1 MLDELKFVQGGVG
14 KTDVVA
20 AMTHFCIEN
29 GEIRATNGRIAL
41 GSPIACDLN
50 IKPKAKPLVAAIS
63 DCEDTIAL
71 SLTPAG
77 KLRIRSGDFA
87 ASVDCTGEDYHYPRP
102 EGVAARVDGEK
113 LILALAALKPFMADR
128 RTEKEFAKG
137 VCLRGKSAFA
147 TNGVAVGEYWIGS
160 DFPMEAII
168 PYEAV
173 VELLRIKKAPQF
185 IQMTDRSI
193 TFQYEGRKWLR
204 TALIAAKFPDTEP
217 LFSKIKQ
224 VEGPFRK
231 LPDDI
236 FTVVKKLKK
245 HIDED
250 GFFYLDEGN
259 VRTTLDMA
267 DGARHKLV
275 FAHDLYRLK
284 LADFLTLEGF
294 VNEVKLST
302 FESGLPMFFRGG
314 AFRAA
319 LSPANP
325 NF

>member
-50 IKPKAKPLVAAIS
+50 IKPKAKQLVAAIS
-63 DCEDTIAL
+63 DCEDTIAM
-71 SLTPAG
+71 SMTPAG

-102 EGVAARVDGEK
+102 EGVAARIDGEK
-113 LILALAALKPFMADR
+113 LILALSALKPFIADR
-128 RTEKEFAKG
+128 RTDKEFAKG

-147 TNGVAVGEYWIGS
+147 SNGVAVGEYWIGS
-160 DFPMEAII
+160 AFPMEAII

-173 VELLRIKKAPQF
+173 TELLRIKKAPQF

-193 TFQYEGRKWLR
+193 TFQYEGKKWLR
-204 TALIAAKFPDTEP
+204 TALIAAKFPDTAP
-217 LFSKIKQ
+217 LFNKIKNN
-224 VEGPFRK
+224 FRK

-245 HIDED
+245 HVEED
-250 GFFYLDEGN
+250 GFFYLDVGN

-275 FAHDLYRLK
+275 FAEDLYRLK

-294 VNEVKLST
+294 VTQVELST
-302 FESGLPMFFRGG
+302 YESGNPMFFRGG

-319 LSPANP
+319 LAPANP